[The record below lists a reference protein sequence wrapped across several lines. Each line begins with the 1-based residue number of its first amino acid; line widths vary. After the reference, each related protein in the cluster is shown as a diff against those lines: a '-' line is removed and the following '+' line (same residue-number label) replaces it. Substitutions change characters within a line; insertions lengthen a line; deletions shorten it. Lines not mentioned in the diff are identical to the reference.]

1 MSNYYE
7 KMELEMELRGYSS
20 HTKKHYLNHVKLLE
34 SFLSKPFDQVS
45 PEDIKEFLHQRIK
58 NGVSYSNINISCNAF
73 KIMFNSVLKRNW
85 SDDVIVRPK
94 RRKKLPCVLSR
105 EEILSILAHISNLK
119 HKTILLTAYS
129 SGLRIGEVLNLKVS
143 DVDSKNMLIKVNC
156 GKGGKDRFTNL
167 GKENLNILRQYWSI
181 YKPRDLLFPGLIE
194 SRPIAARNV
203 QKVFQVARDKAGI
216 NKPATIHSL
225 RHSFATH
232 LLENNTDLRTIQ
244 VLLGH
249 SNINTTCIYL
259 HLSTKRISSVISPL
273 DGGE

>member
-20 HTKKHYLNHVKLLE
+20 HTKRHYLNHVKLLE
-34 SFLSKPFDQVS
+34 SFLSKPLDQFS
-45 PEDIKEFLHQRIK
+45 PEDIKEFLHHRIK

-73 KIMFNSVLKRNW
+73 KIMFNSVLKRN
-85 SDDVIVRPK
+85 
-94 RRKKLPCVLSR
+94 
-105 EEILSILAHISNLK
+105 
-119 HKTILLTAYS
+119 KTILLTAYS
-129 SGLRIGEVLNLKVS
+129 SGLRIGEVLNLRVS

-181 YKPRDLLFPGLIE
+181 YKPKDLFFPGLIE
-194 SRPIAARNV
+194 NQPIATRNV